1 MPETG
6 VFSLDP
12 SHIGLAD
19 NLVSIGD
26 VLGINLVAIG
36 DIEEALPETDH
47 DPNGFK
53 GGGTVVTDSPRQN
66 AGLEV
71 VYGCPDPDFVFFD
84 PTKVCNSSS
93 SPTSGTVSGS

>member
-1 MPETG
+1 MPEPC

-19 NLVSIGD
+19 NLVPVRD
-26 VLGINLVAIG
+26 VLGIHLVSIR
-36 DIEEALPETDH
+36 DIEVALPETDH

-53 GGGTVVTDSPRQN
+53 GGGTAVTDSPSQN
-66 AGLEV
+66 PRLKM
-71 VYGCPDPDFVFFD
+71 VYGCPNPDFVFFE